1 MHHQVLKKVQM
12 KTNSNFIAGINNLLK
27 AKQEVSINCLT
38 EDLSLIQE
46 LVYVGGGSIAIQT
59 ARESGTDYQFVY
71 QLNVGSLS
79 LTVRCLIEVS
89 HYHLQLA
96 AWNNRYQM
104 YAPETKL
111 TIIDNSYFV

>member
-1 MHHQVLKKVQM
+1 MFASPSFNTMKK
-12 KTNSNFIAGINNLLK
+12 NSNFISGINYLMK
-27 AKQEVSINCLT
+27 SKKDVSINCLT

-71 QLNVGSLS
+71 QLNVGPLS
-79 LTVRCLIEVS
+79 LTIRCLIEVS

-96 AWNNRYQM
+96 AWGNRYQM
-104 YAPETKL
+104 FAPETKL